1 VLGIFTRLHCQIILT
16 VGRFQVKLIFI
27 HGSGGCKEVWHYQTR
42 HFPEAD
48 AISLPGHPYG
58 EPCASVDSYVDWLRG
73 YIRDNRYYD
82 AVLAGH
88 SLGGAIA
95 LLYALKYPEDLKG
108 LVLIAS
114 GARLRVGAMYLET
127 IERAKSNRSMLE
139 DFFHKSYELIE
150 AELRDVLQRKALEGD
165 PAVLLNDMLC
175 CDRFDIM
182 DRVHE
187 IRLPTLALCG
197 SEDIMTPPKYT
208 KYLASKIEGAREV
221 IIEGGTH
228 MVFAENPGVVNQAI
242 EDFLN
247 IFKI

>member
-1 VLGIFTRLHCQIILT
+1 V
-16 VGRFQVKLIFI
+16 
-27 HGSGGCKEVWHYQTR
+27 
-42 HFPEAD
+42 
-48 AISLPGHPYG
+48 
-58 EPCASVDSYVDWLRG
+58 
-73 YIRDNRYYD
+73 
-82 AVLAGH
+82 VLAGH

-95 LLYALKYPEDLKG
+95 LLYALKYAEDLEG
-108 LVLIAS
+108 LILIGS
-114 GARLRVGAMYLET
+114 GARLRVGTMYLEML
-127 IERAKSNRSMLE
+127 EQAKSNRNIFE
-139 DFFHKSYELIE
+139 DFFHKLYELIE
-150 AELRDVLQRKALEGD
+150 PELRGVLQRKALEGD

-228 MVFAENPGVVNQAI
+228 MVFAEQPGVVNQAI

-247 IFKI
+247 SL

>member
-1 VLGIFTRLHCQIILT
+1 
-16 VGRFQVKLIFI
+16 VKLIFI

-42 HFPEAD
+42 NFPEAD
-48 AISLPGHPYG
+48 AIALPGHPSG
-58 EPCASVDSYVDWLRG
+58 EPCTSIYSYVDWLRG
-73 YIRDNRYYD
+73 YIRDTGHID
-82 AVLAGH
+82 VVLAGH

-95 LLYALKYPEDLKG
+95 LLYALKYAEDLEG
-108 LVLIAS
+108 LILIGS
-114 GARLRVGAMYLET
+114 GARLRVNIMYLEML
-127 IERAKSNRSMLE
+127 EQAKSNRSIFE
-139 DFFHKSYELIE
+139 DFFHKLYELIE
-150 AELRDVLQRKALEGD
+150 PELRGVLQRKALEGD

-208 KYLASKIEGAREV
+208 KYLAGKIEGASEV

-228 MVFAENPGVVNQAI
+228 MVFAEQPGAVNRAI

-247 IFKI
+247 SL

>member
-1 VLGIFTRLHCQIILT
+1 M
-16 VGRFQVKLIFI
+16 KLIFI

-42 HFPEAD
+42 HFAEAD
-48 AISLPGHPYG
+48 AVALPGHPCG
-58 EPCASVDSYVDWLRG
+58 KPCNSVDSYVDWLRG
-73 YIRDNRYYD
+73 YIRDSGHHD
-82 AVLAGH
+82 LVLAGH

-108 LVLIAS
+108 LITIGS
-114 GARLRVGAMYLET
+114 GARLRVSTMYLEMLKQ
-127 IERAKSNRSMLE
+127 AKSNHSIFE
-139 DFFHKSYELIE
+139 DFFRKSYEFIE
-150 AELRDVLQRKALEGD
+150 PKLRDVLLQKALEGD

-187 IRLPTLALCG
+187 IKLPTLALCG

-208 KYLASKIEGAREV
+208 KYLASKIERARDL

-228 MVFAENPGVVNQAI
+228 MVFAEQPTVVNQAI
-242 EDFLN
+242 EDYLN
-247 IFKI
+247 SL

>member
-1 VLGIFTRLHCQIILT
+1 M
-16 VGRFQVKLIFI
+16 KLIFI

-48 AISLPGHPYG
+48 AVALPGHPYG
-58 EPCASVDSYVDWLRG
+58 EPCTSVDSYVEWLRG
-73 YIRDNRYYD
+73 YIHDKGYYD
-82 AVLAGH
+82 VVLAGH

-95 LLYALKYPEDLKG
+95 QLYALKYAEDLEG
-108 LVLIAS
+108 LILIGS
-114 GARLRVGAMYLET
+114 GARLRVGTMYLET
-127 IERAKSNRSMLE
+127 LKQAQSNRSIFE

-150 AELRDVLQRKALEGD
+150 PELREVLQRKALEGD

-187 IRLPTLALCG
+187 IKVPTLALCG

-208 KYLASKIEGAREV
+208 KYLASKIVEAREV

-228 MVFAENPGVVNQAI
+228 MVFAEQPGVVNRAI
-242 EDFLN
+242 EDYLDSL
-247 IFKI
+247 

>member
-1 VLGIFTRLHCQIILT
+1 M
-16 VGRFQVKLIFI
+16 KLIFI

-48 AISLPGHPYG
+48 TVALPGHPCG
-58 EPCASVDSYVDWLRG
+58 EPCTSIDAYVDWLRG
-73 YIRDNRYYD
+73 YIRDAGYVGV
-82 AVLAGH
+82 VLAGH

-95 LLYALKYPEDLKG
+95 QLYALKYPEDLEG
-108 LVLIAS
+108 LIVIGS
-114 GARLRVGAMYLET
+114 GARLRVGTMYLET
-127 IERAKSNRSMLE
+127 LKKARSNRTIFE
-139 DFFHKSYELIE
+139 DFFNKSYEFIE
-150 AELRDVLQRKALEGD
+150 PELRNELQRKALEGD

-182 DRVHE
+182 NRVHE

-208 KYLASKIEGAREV
+208 KYLTSKIEGAREV

-228 MVFAENPGVVNQAI
+228 MVFAEQPGVVNQAI
-242 EDFLN
+242 EGFLN
-247 IFKI
+247 SL